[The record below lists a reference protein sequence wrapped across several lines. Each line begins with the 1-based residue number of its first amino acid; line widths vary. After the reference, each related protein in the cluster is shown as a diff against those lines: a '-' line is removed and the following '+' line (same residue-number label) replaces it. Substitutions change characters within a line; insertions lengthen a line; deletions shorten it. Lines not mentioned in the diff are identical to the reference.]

1 MKQLSILK
9 AEKLK
14 IITTVLVFLAI
25 LLLPSLIPAEA
36 QIRNPVNVT
45 SLNQYV
51 ETAAAALIRVLVPVM
66 VLFLV
71 LSGVMFATARGNPEK
86 LKQAKSMI
94 LYTAIGSAIV
104 LGAWL
109 LAAVVT
115 ETLNLVVGS

>member
-1 MKQLSILK
+1 MKIG
-9 AEKLK
+9 
-14 IITTVLVFLAI
+14 TTLVFFVLFSFII
-25 LLLPSLIPAEA
+25 LTSLFLIPMSAEA
-36 QIRNPVNVT
+36 LIKNPVNVT

-109 LAAVVT
+109 LAEMVT
-115 ETLNLVVGS
+115 ETLSLVVGS